1 MVRVKIGEKRK
12 YIIPLRKEWLKVPR
26 WRRSK
31 RAIDALQNYVQKH
44 TKVNNVRIST
54 WLNEAVWKH
63 GGKNPPAKVEVE
75 VTIENRKVQDKKTKK
90 DVDTPFAI
98 AELATIPKRVTRH
111 IKKTEEK
118 TKKFKKEASTVQTS
132 GKDPKALAE
141 SLKKKLAEKKGNK
154 KEDKP
159 SKAKTL
165 RGNAEQSS
173 ALKVEKKKVAPKITK
188 EQDISMQK

>member
-1 MVRVKIGEKRK
+1 MVRLKIGEKRR
-12 YIIPLRKEWLKVPR
+12 YTIPLRKEWLKVPR

-44 TKVNNVRIST
+44 TKTENVRIST

-75 VTIENRKVQDKKTKK
+75 VTIENRKIQDKKTKK
-90 DVDTPFAI
+90 DIDTPFAV
-98 AELATIPKRVTRH
+98 AELATIPKKVIRL
-111 IKKTEEK
+111 IKKKEEQ
-118 TKKFKKEASTVQTS
+118 TKKFKKDAPIVQTS

-141 SLKKKLAEKKGNK
+141 SLKKKLAEKKDTK